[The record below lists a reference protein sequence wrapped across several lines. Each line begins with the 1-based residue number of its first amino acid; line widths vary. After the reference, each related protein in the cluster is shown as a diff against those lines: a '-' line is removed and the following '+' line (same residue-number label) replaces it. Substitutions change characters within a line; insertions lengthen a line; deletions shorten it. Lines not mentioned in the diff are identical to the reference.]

1 MNTQLKNRYA
11 SAVLLLCGVLSVTAA
26 ELRLPTL
33 FSDHMVLQRNQPVPV
48 WGWAEPGAEVE
59 VGFKGRNYAAR
70 ADAEGRWEVRMGPF
84 EADSTPQVLVVR
96 LRDGSA
102 AHSISN
108 VLVGEVWLCSGQSN
122 MAWPLRG
129 TDNGRAVSALAD
141 HPEIRLFEV
150 AFRSSPV
157 PDEDVPGQWTPCTP
171 ESAATFP
178 ATAFYFARQLR
189 EQLGV
194 PIGLLGSYK
203 GGSPAM
209 PWAPLETLRGHP
221 EFERPVRRVES
232 TTVEELEAAYTA
244 AHARWA
250 QRREEQPDE
259 DPPLREPVHWSR
271 NDRFPTG
278 LYNAMIAPL
287 VPYAI
292 AGVIWYQGETDTNHG
307 SDVYRTLFDA
317 LIRGWRKAWGRED
330 LPFLYV
336 QLANYRKRSAEP
348 EFTTWDILR
357 EAQRNTL
364 ELPHTAMAVAI
375 DIGSEG
381 IHPGNKKDVGERL
394 ALAARHVV
402 YGHDIVHSGP
412 QFREMKV
419 ERNRVYLDFDHVGS
433 GLVLMPPPTERD
445 GSTPERA
452 LGFAVAGD
460 DQVFHWAEA
469 MVEQDRVAVWSDAVK
484 RPIAVRYG
492 WGINPAVNL
501 YNREGLPAIPFRTDT
516 WPMK

>member
-1 MNTQLKNRYA
+1 MRKNICVYA
-11 SAVLLLCGVLSVTAA
+11 MWLFCGVWSVSAV
-26 ELRLPTL
+26 ELRLPAL
-33 FSDHMVLQRNQPVPV
+33 FSDHMVLQRNQPVPI
-48 WGWAEPGAEVE
+48 WGWSEPGAMVQ
-59 VGFKGRNYAAR
+59 VVFKGSTYEGVADTQGRWQINLNPLA
-70 ADAEGRWEVRMGPF
+70 ADAQP
-84 EADSTPQVLVVR
+84 DTLIVR
-96 LRDGSA
+96 LKDGGAS
-102 AHSISN
+102 HSISN

-122 MAWPLRG
+122 MAWPLRQ
-129 TDNGRAVSALAD
+129 TDNGRAVGALAN

-150 AFRSSPV
+150 EFRSSPF
-157 PDEDVPGQWTPCTP
+157 PEEDTAGVWTPCIPAT
-171 ESAATFP
+171 AANFP
-178 ATAFYFARQLR
+178 ATAFYFARLLH

-209 PWAPLETLRGHP
+209 PWTPLEALRGHP

-232 TTVEELEAAYTA
+232 TTVEELEAAYTE

-250 QRREEQPDE
+250 QRRAEQPDE
-259 DPPLREPVHWSR
+259 DPPPREPVHWSR

-307 SDVYRTLFDA
+307 SQIYRTLFGA
-317 LIRGWRKAWGRED
+317 LIHGWRNAWGREE
-330 LPFLYV
+330 LPFLFV
-336 QLANYRKRSAEP
+336 QLANYRTRSADP
-348 EFTTWDILR
+348 EFTTWDALR
-357 EAQRNTL
+357 EAQRQTL

-394 ALAARHVV
+394 ALAARRIV
-402 YGHDIVHSGP
+402 YGHDVVHSGP
-412 QFREMKV
+412 MFKEMKV
-419 ERNRVYLDFDHVGS
+419 EGNCAHIHFDHIGS
-433 GLVLMPPPTERD
+433 GLTLMHPPAERD
-445 GSTPERA
+445 GSIPERA
-452 LGFAVAGD
+452 LGFAVAGA

-469 MVEQDRVAVWSDAVK
+469 VVEHDRVTVWSDAVDV
-484 RPIAVRYG
+484 PAAVRYG

-501 YNREGLPAIPFRTDT
+501 YNRERLPAVPFRTDS
-516 WPMK
+516 WPMKR